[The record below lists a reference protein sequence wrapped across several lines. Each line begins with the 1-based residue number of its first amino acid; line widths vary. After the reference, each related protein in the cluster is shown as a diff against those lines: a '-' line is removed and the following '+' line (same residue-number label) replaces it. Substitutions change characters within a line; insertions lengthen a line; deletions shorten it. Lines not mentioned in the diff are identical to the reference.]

1 MDNKLCCILNPK
13 LMCFDCRA
21 KLCTN
26 CSYAGKLKARGD
38 GKGNILHAAGI
49 YVLCKP
55 CLDEAKD
62 FWEHEFIP
70 VSHWEGDSKWT

>member
-1 MDNKLCCILNPK
+1 MNNLCCLLNAK

-38 GKGNILHAAGI
+38 SKRKAEGI

-62 FWEHEFIP
+62 FWVDEFSK
-70 VSHWEGDSKWT
+70 VSTWEGQWT